1 MNGLILNLLTKKK
14 KKKEFKNILACSQS
28 DMRKYFISYFRN
40 IGSATKNEEDNQLAI
55 QVHMDLICIALPDAV
70 WILRDFTSMLKY
82 SAKFY
87 SKALSLFLFLFVVIF
102 FLSRCVFEGRD
113 AFLGLKLSKCFTY
126 KICFP
131 RQEVEAQIT

>member
-1 MNGLILNLLTKKK
+1 
-14 KKKEFKNILACSQS
+14 
-28 DMRKYFISYFRN
+28 MRKYFISYFRN

-82 SAKFY
+82 SVKFY